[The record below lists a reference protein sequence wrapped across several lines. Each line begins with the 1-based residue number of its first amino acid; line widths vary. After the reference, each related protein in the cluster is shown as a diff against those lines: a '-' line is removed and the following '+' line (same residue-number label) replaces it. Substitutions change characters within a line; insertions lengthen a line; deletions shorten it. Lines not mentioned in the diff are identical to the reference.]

1 MLCWLKRQRNPS
13 TNQGFFQCGQGI
25 VCTMPTLD
33 IISTIKRNK
42 KMTLTTLRFPIDLD
56 VYKSLK
62 LDPTNSTLTNEQ
74 REILKANIQL
84 CRDTI
89 VFFTAVAAAKG
100 VGGHTGGAYDTVPE
114 VMILDAF
121 FRGVADKFVPIFFDE
136 AGHRV
141 ATQYLMATLQ
151 GDLDAE
157 NLLHYREAYSLLLA
171 HPERGRTPGVKFS
184 SGRLGHLWAYVNG
197 VAIAHPHQVVFCLGS
212 DGSQQ
217 EGNNAEAARL
227 AVAKNLNIKLIIDDN
242 NSTCSGYPTDYL
254 KGYNVGQTL
263 AGHGLTV
270 LTGAGEDL
278 DDLYTRLCQTV
289 TINGPVAVIN
299 KRPMTPGIVGV
310 EGTPLGHDAL
320 SPELAIAYLE
330 TRGHTSAVNY
340 LKKVIPLT
348 HTYSFTGSSSK
359 TRHIF
364 DATVVSLLSQMTPTE
379 RREKV
384 MCIDSDLGESCG
396 INKIS
401 QAYPEIF
408 YHGGIMER
416 GNFSAAAGFGMEA
429 GKQGIFSTY
438 SAFLEMCISE
448 ITMARLNKSNVLCQ
462 FSHSGIDELGDNTCH
477 FGLNN
482 MFADNGLEDAYQT
495 RLYYPADGHQM
506 KACVETVFDQPGLR
520 FLFSS
525 RSPVPDI
532 LDTNSKP
539 LFADG
544 YTFIPGKDDVIRE
557 GTAGYIVSFGEVLYR
572 ALEVVEILKKQGINV
587 GLINKS
593 TLNLVDE
600 EIMAKI
606 GSTPFV
612 LVVESLN
619 RRTGLGIRFGSWLLE
634 RGFSPKYAYMGTHQ
648 EGCSGIWEQLPH
660 QGIDTIGIM
669 NKVDEMLK

>member
-1 MLCWLKRQRNPS
+1 
-13 TNQGFFQCGQGI
+13 
-25 VCTMPTLD
+25 
-33 IISTIKRNK
+33 
-42 KMTLTTLRFPIDLD
+42 
-56 VYKSLK
+56 
-62 LDPTNSTLTNEQ
+62 
-74 REILKANIQL
+74 
-84 CRDTI
+84 
-89 VFFTAVAAAKG
+89 
-100 VGGHTGGAYDTVPE
+100 
-114 VMILDAF
+114 
-121 FRGVADKFVPIFFDE
+121 
-136 AGHRV
+136 
-141 ATQYLMATLQ
+141 
-151 GDLDAE
+151 
-157 NLLHYREAYSLLLA
+157 
-171 HPERGRTPGVKFS
+171 
-184 SGRLGHLWAYVNG
+184 
-197 VAIAHPHQVVFCLGS
+197 
-212 DGSQQ
+212 
-217 EGNNAEAARL
+217 
-227 AVAKNLNIKLIIDDN
+227 
-242 NSTCSGYPTDYL
+242 
-254 KGYNVGQTL
+254 
-263 AGHGLTV
+263 
-270 LTGAGEDL
+270 
-278 DDLYTRLCQTV
+278 
-289 TINGPVAVIN
+289 
-299 KRPMTPGIVGV
+299 
-310 EGTPLGHDAL
+310 
-320 SPELAIAYLE
+320 
-330 TRGHTSAVNY
+330 
-340 LKKVIPLT
+340 
-348 HTYSFTGSSSK
+348 
-359 TRHIF
+359 
-364 DATVVSLLSQMTPTE
+364 MTPTE

-572 ALEVVEILKKQGINV
+572 ALEVVESLKKQGINV

-669 NKVDEMLK
+669 NKVEEMLK